1 VSDTAILEQL
11 RRNTLFDGLQSAEL
25 DALLTEIPV
34 SEVPAGTVILSEGAA
49 TESANAEIY
58 LLLSGTVNVVR
69 MLSEDREHAVTQMYG
84 GDFFGETA
92 VFTSG
97 PRSARISA
105 ATPVTI
111 GRVNRELLD
120 QILIIDPMTAVR
132 TIIRVLTRRLRE
144 ANDTIITNHLRQE
157 KLATIGSVTGQI
169 AHDLKSPLQAV
180 AGVADMLV
188 DPLVKM
194 PPQEQAAII
203 RRGVKSVSGLV
214 EDILA
219 FASDKPRRPYQQIVI
234 NDVLKNVEDFGLSQ
248 IERKGR
254 IQIDR
259 QIDQVP
265 PITGDAVAIERMLL
279 NLTKNAA
286 EAMESGGTLTL
297 CVHQTDGQV
306 EMIVQDT
313 GSGIPEEVRAKLFQS
328 FVTSGK
334 AGGTGLGLA
343 MVKRTVDAHGGTIG
357 VESAPGTGTK
367 FTIRIPCVPSQNAA
381 ATNAL
386 NPA

>member
-1 VSDTAILEQL
+1 MSDATLDKL
-11 RRNTLFDGLQSAEL
+11 RCNTLFEGLESAEL
-25 DALLTEIPV
+25 DALLAQIPI
-34 SEVPAGTVILSEGAA
+34 SELPAGAVILSEAAA

-58 LLLSGTVNVVR
+58 LLIAGTVNVVR
-69 MLSEDREHAVTQMYG
+69 MLPGEQEHAVTQMHA

-111 GRVNRELLD
+111 GRVSRDLLD
-120 QILIIDPMTAVR
+120 QILAIDPMTTVR

-144 ANDTIITNHLRQE
+144 ANDTIIANHLRQE

-194 PPQEQAAII
+194 PPHEQAAII

-219 FASDKPRRPYQQIVI
+219 FASDKPRRPFQQILI

-254 IQIDR
+254 IHIDR
-259 QIDQVP
+259 QIEPVP

-286 EAMESGGTLTL
+286 EAMDTGGGTLTL
-297 CVHQTDGQV
+297 CVRQVDGQV

-334 AGGTGLGLA
+334 PGGTGLGLA

-357 VESAPGTGTK
+357 VESAPGEGTK
-367 FTIRIPCVPSQNAA
+367 FTVRIPCSPSRNAPPP
-381 ATNAL
+381 NAL
-386 NPA
+386 NSA

>member
-1 VSDTAILEQL
+1 MTDTTLEQL
-11 RRNTLFDGLQSAEL
+11 RRNTLFDGLQSPEL
-25 DALLTEIPV
+25 DALLAQIPV
-34 SEVPAGTVILSEGAA
+34 SELPAGEVILSEGAA
-49 TESANAEIY
+49 TKSADAEIY
-58 LLLSGTVNVVR
+58 LIIAGTVNVVR
-69 MLSEDREHAVTQMYG
+69 MLSQEREHAVTQMHA

-111 GRVNRELLD
+111 GRVNRDLLD
-120 QILIIDPMTAVR
+120 QILALDPMTAVR

-144 ANDTIITNHLRQE
+144 ANDTIISTHLRTE
-157 KLATIGSVTGQI
+157 KLAAIGTITGQI

-180 AGVADMLV
+180 AGVADMLL
-188 DPLVKM
+188 DPLVQM
-194 PPQEQAAII
+194 PREKQAAII
-203 RRGVKSVSGLV
+203 RRGVKSVTGLV

-219 FASDKPRRPYQQIVI
+219 FASDKPRRPFQQLAM
-234 NDVLKNVEDFGLSQ
+234 NDVLKNVEDFGLGE

-254 IQIDR
+254 IHIDR

-286 EAMESGGTLTL
+286 EAMEIGGTLTL
-297 CVHQTDGQV
+297 CVRQVDSQV

-313 GSGIPEEVRAKLFQS
+313 GSGLPEEVRARLFQS

-334 AGGTGLGLA
+334 PGGTGLGLA

-357 VESAPGTGTK
+357 VESAPGAGTK
-367 FTIRIPCVPSQNAA
+367 FTVRIPCTPSEKASPP
-381 ATNAL
+381 NAL
-386 NPA
+386 NSA

>member
-1 VSDTAILEQL
+1 MSDSVEQL
-11 RRNTLFDGLQSAEL
+11 RSNTLFDGLQSAEL
-25 DALLTEIPV
+25 DALLAQIPI
-34 SEVPAGTVILSEGAA
+34 SELPAGAVILSEGSA

-58 LLLSGTVNVVR
+58 LIIAGTVNVVR
-69 MLSEDREHAVTQMYG
+69 MLSEDREHAVTQMHG

-111 GRVNRELLD
+111 GRVNRDLLD
-120 QILIIDPMTAVR
+120 QILAIDPMTAVR

-144 ANDTIITNHLRQE
+144 ANDTIISNHLRTE
-157 KLATIGSVTGQI
+157 KLTAIGTITGQI

-188 DPLVKM
+188 DPLVQM
-194 PPQEQAAII
+194 PREKQAAII
-203 RRGVKSVSGLV
+203 RRGVKSVTGLV

-219 FASDKPRRPYQQIVI
+219 FASDKPRRPYQPIAI
-234 NDVLKNVEDFGLSQ
+234 NDVLKNVEDFGLTE

-254 IQIDR
+254 VHIDR
-259 QIDQVP
+259 QIEQVP

-297 CVHQTDGQV
+297 CVRQVDGQV

-334 AGGTGLGLA
+334 PGGTGLGLA

-357 VESAPGTGTK
+357 VESAPGVGTK
-367 FTIRIPCVPSQNAA
+367 FTVRIPCTPSK
-381 ATNAL
+381 
-386 NPA
+386 NPAPPNSPNSA